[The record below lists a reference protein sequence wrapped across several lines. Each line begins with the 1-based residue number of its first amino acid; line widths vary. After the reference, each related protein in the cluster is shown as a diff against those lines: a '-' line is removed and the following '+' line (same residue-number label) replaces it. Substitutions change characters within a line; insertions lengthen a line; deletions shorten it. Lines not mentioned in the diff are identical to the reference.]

1 MIQRQERSSDYPF
14 EPPRER
20 GMWRSLAL
28 ALVMHG
34 LLLVLLLHGIDWQ
47 NSTPAGAEAEL
58 WTPDETVDQ
67 VQPTPA
73 PPPPQQAVTPPP
85 QPDDAEIALQ
95 QAKQRQA
102 EEQRLADIA
111 EQERQKQLQKEA
123 ADRLEQERAAQAK
136 LDQQKADQLKAELQK
151 KAEQQ
156 QKALSEQQLKDQQLK
171 DQQTKE
177 QQAKDADKK
186 AADEAQ
192 KAKQAAAAQ
201 AKAKLDQSRQARL
214 NALKGMAGTSP
225 SGDGLAAA
233 GSGSGS
239 GGNGSAGYADKVRH
253 KVLPNVTFPGSTDGN
268 PEAVVT
274 VNCAPDGTVL
284 DAHISKPSS
293 NPAWDSAVLN
303 AVQASSPMPRD
314 KDGTAPRSFTIT
326 FKPKS

>member
-1 MIQRQERSSDYPF
+1 MIQRQDRSSDLPF

-20 GMWRSLAL
+20 GMWRSLTL

-34 LLLVLLLHGIDWQ
+34 LLLLLLLHGIDWQ

-73 PPPPQQAVTPPP
+73 PPPPPQAVTPPP
-85 QPDDAEIALQ
+85 QTDDAEIAIQ
-95 QAKQRQA
+95 QAKQRREDAQRQA
-102 EEQRLADIA
+102 DLA

-123 ADRLEQERAAQAK
+123 DERLQQEHAAQAK
-136 LDQQKADQLKAELQK
+136 LDLQKADLQK
-151 KAEQQ
+151 KVEQQ
-156 QKALSEQQLKDQQLK
+156 QKALTEQQLKDQQLK

-186 AADEAQ
+186 AADEAL

-225 SGDGLAAA
+225 SGEGLAAA
-233 GSGSGS
+233 GSGTGS

-253 KVLPNVTFPGSTDGN
+253 RVLPNVSFGGNIDAN

-284 DAHISKPSS
+284 EAHITKPSN

-314 KDGTAPRSFTIT
+314 KDGTAPHSFTIT